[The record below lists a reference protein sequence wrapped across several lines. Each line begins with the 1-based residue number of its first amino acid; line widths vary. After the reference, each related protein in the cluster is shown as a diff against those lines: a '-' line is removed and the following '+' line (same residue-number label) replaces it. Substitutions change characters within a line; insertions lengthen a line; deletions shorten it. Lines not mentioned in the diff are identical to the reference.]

1 MCGEQ
6 ISSHVINYTQE
17 GCKYIHL
24 TAHHHMQLCTHWY
37 SYIYIVPPAPQNVTV
52 YRLSGNMMLVL
63 WNQISLAVSRGLIL
77 NYLVVYH
84 IRDMEGNSTEVMVP
98 STHDSIVIT
107 GLDSAQEYVVSVSA
121 VTSAGRGNAS
131 SPSILSILDSPPP
144 VSVAGF
150 TVTTTAIIAALVGI
164 ILILLATI
172 IVLLM

>member
-17 GCKYIHL
+17 GCKYMHL
-24 TAHHHMQLCTHWY
+24 TANHHMQLCTHWY

-63 WNQISLAVSRGLIL
+63 WNQMSLAVSRGLIL

-84 IRDMEGNSTEVMVP
+84 IRDMEGNSTEVTV
-98 STHDSIVIT
+98 SSAHVSIVIT

-121 VTSAGRGNAS
+121 VTSAGQGNAS
-131 SPSILSILDSPPP
+131 FPSILSILDSPP
-144 VSVAGF
+144 VSEAGF
-150 TVTTTAIIAALVGI
+150 TVTTTAIIAALAVGI

-172 IVLLM
+172 IVLIM